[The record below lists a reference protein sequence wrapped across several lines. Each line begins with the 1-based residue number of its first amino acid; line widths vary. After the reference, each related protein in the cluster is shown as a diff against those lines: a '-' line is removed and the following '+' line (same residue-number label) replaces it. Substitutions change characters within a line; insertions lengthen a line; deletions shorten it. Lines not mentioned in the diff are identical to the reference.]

1 MSDILE
7 QLQAP
12 HGYFG
17 RAMRY
22 AAAREITI
30 LRASV
35 AALKATL
42 REKSPGMN
50 KCAQADL
57 TASYLAGYERGKDDA
72 RKGLG
77 ES

>member
-1 MSDILE
+1 VTDILE

-17 RAMRY
+17 RTMRF
-22 AAAREITI
+22 AAAREISM

-35 AALKATL
+35 AALKAKL
-42 REKSPGMN
+42 REDPTKSE
-50 KCAQADL
+50 AADL
-57 TASYLAGYERGKDDA
+57 TASYMAGYERGKEEA
-72 RKGLG
+72 RRVLG

>member
-17 RAMRY
+17 RTMRF
-22 AAAREITI
+22 AAAREIQN
-30 LRASV
+30 LRSAL

-42 REKSPGMN
+42 REKSPGVN
-50 KCAQADL
+50 KCASADL
-57 TASYLAGYERGKDDA
+57 TAAYLAGYERGKDDA
-72 RKGLG
+72 RKALG